1 MVCCRW
7 FEESALHLFRLERD
21 AAILVG
27 IEQGG
32 VAMRAAGERAQNAG
46 DDAAA
51 TSVCDGG
58 EQFAWGQLSVDV
70 NHKHVV

>member
-7 FEESALHLFRLERD
+7 FEECDFHLFRLERN

-32 VAMRAAGERAQNAG
+32 VAVEAAGERAQDAG
-46 DDAAA
+46 DDAAT
-51 TSVCDGG
+51 TSACDAG
-58 EQFAWGQLSVDV
+58 
-70 NHKHVV
+70 

>member
-7 FEESALHLFRLERD
+7 FQECGLHLFRLERNT
-21 AAILVG
+21 AILVG

-32 VAMRAAGERAQNAG
+32 VAVEAAGERAQDAG

-51 TSVCDGG
+51 TSACEAG
-58 EQFAWGQLSVDV
+58 
-70 NHKHVV
+70 